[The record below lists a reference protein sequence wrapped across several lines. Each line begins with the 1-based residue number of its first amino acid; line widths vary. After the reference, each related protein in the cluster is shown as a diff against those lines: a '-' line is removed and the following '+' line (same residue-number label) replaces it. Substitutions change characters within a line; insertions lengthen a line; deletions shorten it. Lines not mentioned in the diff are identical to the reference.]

1 MKTSTVNANE
11 PVFARPKYY
20 EMDGALQAN
29 ANRAWLLA
37 FLTIPIALL
46 AIGFAVFVR
55 LQPPTII
62 RIAANGDVSV
72 VGKPAKGAV
81 KDIATGGTDEFLDEA
96 FVRRFLTSYLNYS
109 PTDVDDHWAASLN
122 MMTRNLR
129 GITLKAMSSD
139 NTRGKID
146 DGQIQ
151 SVFHLREIDPI
162 PDEPLTYLAYGVKD
176 VHHLSNGTETTDH
189 FVNEYRIRLIAD
201 RRSNVNPD
209 GLWIAEYSERPIDG
223 ERRDQILNAP
233 DATLN
238 TSGAE
243 NKGGCDGSLVRQ
255 DHGTA
260 APNRAETRPPVS
272 STIRRSGSL
281 FSRQRRHVHRKART
295 RRRGRER
302 GRGPDPGF
310 SIAKRCHL
318 HRSHL
323 QSGGGDTRRISH
335 DSEAPPT

>member
-72 VGKPAKGAV
+72 VGKPAKGV
-81 KDIATGGTDEFLDEA
+81 VEDIATGGTDEFLDEA
-96 FVRRFLTSYLNYS
+96 FVRRLLTSYLNYS
-109 PTDVDDHWAASLN
+109 PADVDDHWAASLN

-243 NKGGCDGSLVRQ
+243 NKGGL
-255 DHGTA
+255 
-260 APNRAETRPPVS
+260 
-272 STIRRSGSL
+272 
-281 FSRQRRHVHRKART
+281 
-295 RRRGRER
+295 
-302 GRGPDPGF
+302 
-310 SIAKRCHL
+310 
-318 HRSHL
+318 
-323 QSGGGDTRRISH
+323 
-335 DSEAPPT
+335 